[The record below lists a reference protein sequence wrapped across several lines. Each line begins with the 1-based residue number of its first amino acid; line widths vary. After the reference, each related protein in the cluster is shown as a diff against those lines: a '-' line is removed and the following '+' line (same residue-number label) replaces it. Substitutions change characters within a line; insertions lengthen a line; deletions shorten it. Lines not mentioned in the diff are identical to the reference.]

1 MRNTYLLL
9 YCKERVVDPEV
20 GCNLTA
26 VKAVFRIR
34 IFLDLSDPDQL
45 LFERILILP
54 STS

>member
-1 MRNTYLLL
+1 MRNAYLLL

-26 VKAVFRIR
+26 VKSSVPDTD
-34 IFLDLSDPDQL
+34 IFPDQL